1 MHTTRIE
8 VTMKCSRC
16 HNEEEK
22 YFYNDD
28 GVYYCRK
35 CIMFGRVNVGEKL
48 VPPLYKTQKHRCH
61 YQLDYE
67 LTSYQ
72 KNVVKQLN
80 SFLKQGQ
87 DVLVYAATGAGKT
100 EIVMESIENYLNE
113 GKKVCMAIARR
124 QVVLEICG
132 RMKKAFPT
140 LHVIPVCEG
149 YTNIIDGDLIICTMH
164 QLHRYYQSFDLLIM
178 DEVDAFP
185 YKGNEVLEAIA
196 KHSCKGLI
204 VYLTATPDEF
214 MLKDIEAK
222 KLAVVKL
229 FCRPHGYD
237 LCVPNVYRV
246 PLFIQW
252 LLLFR
257 FLKEHQ
263 KRKQKVLVFVP
274 TIKMSE
280 SLSKVLN
287 IFFKCQSFTSKTKD
301 KERIAKAM
309 REGEYDFL
317 VATTVLERG
326 ITIAGVDIIIVQA
339 NHIVFDEASLI
350 QIAGRAGRSM
360 DQPFG
365 EVVFLCDEKSEG
377 IKQCLQTIQKMNKKN

>member
-1 MHTTRIE
+1 
-8 VTMKCSRC
+8 MKCVRC

-22 YFYNDD
+22 YFYNDN
-28 GVYYCRK
+28 GTYYCRK

-48 VPPLYKTQKHRCH
+48 KVPVYQTKKHHCH
-61 YQLDYE
+61 YRLDYS
-67 LTSYQ
+67 LTLYQ

-80 SFLKQGQ
+80 DFLKQGK
-87 DVLVYAATGAGKT
+87 DVLVYATTGAGKT
-100 EIVMESIENYLNE
+100 EIVMESIENYLNA

-124 QVVLEICG
+124 QVVLEICE
-132 RMKKAFPT
+132 RMKKAFLT
-140 LHVIPVCEG
+140 LHIVAVCEG
-149 YTNIIDGDLIICTMH
+149 YTDITDGDLIICTMH
-164 QLHRYYQSFDLLIM
+164 QLHRYYHTFDLLIM

-196 KHSCKGLI
+196 KHSCKGEV
-204 VYLTATPDEF
+204 VYLTATPDAF
-214 MLKDIEAK
+214 MLKDIEDK

-229 FCRPHGYD
+229 FRRPHGYD
-237 LCVPNVYRV
+237 LCVPKVYRV
-246 PLFIQW
+246 PYVLQLI
-252 LLLFR
+252 LLFH
-257 FLKEHQ
+257 FLKAHQ
-263 KRKQKVLVFVP
+263 KKNKKVLVFVP

-280 SLSKVLN
+280 TLSRILKA
-287 IFFKCQSFTSKTKD
+287 FFKCHSFTSKTKD
-301 KERIAKAM
+301 KETIAKAM

-326 ITIAGVDIIIVQA
+326 ITIPGVDIIIVQA

-365 EVVFLCDEKSEG
+365 EVVFLCDGKSEG
-377 IKQCLQTIQKMNKKN
+377 IKRCLHTIQKMNEKD